1 MVDVISII
9 SPKNKSF
16 IKNISDNGPFTDSEL
31 FEEEIF
37 YDERREDRICGQ
49 CRKDHNFKPNF
60 ENVKTGVEIA
70 FPELFSLHQNTDNTQ
85 ALICGLCKA
94 PVIAKIEP
102 NFRPSPSFILY
113 DLKPYVE
120 NQKVKH
126 GHPADQETI
135 GEVLE
140 RIATERR
147 LLEGWDP
154 NDYVV
159 YLDQNVAISLDGKQ
173 YCSLDNSLH
182 QSIKRSNV
190 VFSCQRSTTANQR
203 VDETNNGRAH
213 YI

>member
-1 MVDVISII
+1 MVDNMNIN
-9 SPKNKSF
+9 SPKIKSF
-16 IKNISDNGPFTDSEL
+16 DENISEDDSFLDSEPY
-31 FEEEIF
+31 EEEIF
-37 YDERREDRICGQ
+37 FDVRRVERICAQCGQ
-49 CRKDHNFKPNF
+49 NHSYKPF
-60 ENVKTGVEIA
+60 EGVKTSIEIA

-140 RIATERR
+140 WIATERR

-159 YLDQNVAISLDGKQ
+159 YFDQNVASPLDRMH
-173 YCSLDNSLH
+173 YCSLCDTLPWSV
-182 QSIKRSNV
+182 KRPSNM
-190 VFSCQRSTTANQR
+190 VFSCQRSTTVNQEG
-203 VDETNNGRAH
+203 DETVDRRA
-213 YI
+213 